1 MSLNQNANANQNAQK
16 QNSPTNEEA
25 VGHFVDLPPA
35 ATVGYE
41 TVTRNQPYYNIEEK
55 IAQLSLQLNQ
65 VVVKPY
71 LQQALDYLKSSK
83 LDAINSYNQL
93 SDQVASEIKIIC
105 QNIQIV
111 NLKLKEVETNINKY
125 QEIIRNKYANATEEE
140 ISTGQLDLTYEYNI
154 VAEYYEATLQLSQ
167 EISNYK
173 SRVISLNNLQA
184 LLDKS
189 MIPFVSRLQVEI
201 DNLELLVHNFDSSEY
216 ADILAKKRGISSGS
230 KLSSTSKFVG
240 RTEELNKLT
249 EEFNNEVQNTPKIQ
263 EFKRVEDTNQ
273 QKINTFNNTT
283 TNSNTTTNNVETQTV
298 QTVQTV
304 QEEPVRKQSNSF
316 TQKTFTNIFKP
327 SQKTQVN
334 EQTNTEQ
341 VIVRH
346 QYDDRAMYDEQV
358 SRQEQKLMR
367 KLRQQQLQME
377 HTMKMNQMIHE
388 YNKSV
393 DEMMRAQRKYEEQFR
408 EEQRIEEESRPKTVY
423 ETEAKIETLREHVD
437 KVQNDRLFVVRNTDK
452 ISEEEAKQISKKFG
466 TKSIRVVK

>member
-1 MSLNQNANANQNAQK
+1 MSLNQNAQK

-25 VGHFVDLPPA
+25 VGHFVDLPTA
-35 ATVGYE
+35 ATVGHE

-173 SRVISLNNLQA
+173 SRVLSLNNLQA

-201 DNLELLVHNFDSSEY
+201 DNLELLIHNFDSSEY
-216 ADILAKKRGISSGS
+216 ADILAKKRGISSGN
-230 KLSSTSKFVG
+230 KLNSSAKFMG

-273 QKINTFNNTT
+273 QRINTFN
-283 TNSNTTTNNVETQTV
+283 SATTNNAGTRIAQNVETRTV
-298 QTVQTV
+298 
-304 QEEPVRKQSNSF
+304 EEEQVKNNPSTF
-316 TQKTFTNIFKP
+316 TQKTFTNIFKSAP
-327 SQKTQVN
+327 KTQTN
-334 EQTNTEQ
+334 EQNNTEQ
-341 VIVRH
+341 VVVRH
-346 QYDDRAMYDEQV
+346 QYDDRAMYDEQA

-377 HTMKMNQMIHE
+377 HTMKMNQMIFE

-393 DEMMRAQRKYEEQFR
+393 DEMMRTQRKYEEQYR
-408 EEQRIEEESRPKTVY
+408 EDQRLEEESRPKTVY
-423 ETEAKIETLREHVD
+423 ESEAKIETLREHVD

-452 ISEEEAKQISKKFG
+452 ISESEAKQISKKFG